1 MAGSGQPTS
10 ASSGQPA
17 SAWPSR
23 LASVSLGRSAL
34 VCRAAACRGGA
45 GGRDGGA
52 WRWYCGCGGAGRCS
66 HWMPAS
72 LQSWWDRCHGEGPA
86 ALAAAALGAAGE
98 AERLGWN
105 PGPPA
110 RPRSAWV
117 APSARGAGFGVSGED
132 QDPSGSRRGEGT
144 ALAARQGLASGLGL
158 ALSGLALSG
167 LALSGL
173 AAGGGCGARRNHPA
187 GGATPG
193 QERSSA
199 AGPSW
204 LARLRF
210 APRGR
215 RPVPGVGSEPSG
227 PAART
232 KGAQGSPSRPSG
244 TGLYAAVLP
253 PARNHYDDSHSTGH
267 FLYSSQTPVQAHF
280 LAKRPSVPILA
291 VSRPYG
297 MARGLMLPIESKR
310 VQRAIFR

>member
-1 MAGSGQPTS
+1 MGKVRPRSRRPRSGRPAKRSGWAGIRGRPRGRAAPGSRPAHGV
-10 ASSGQPA
+10 PA
-17 SAWPSR
+17 SA
-23 LASVSLGRSAL
+23 SA
-34 VCRAAACRGGA
+34 VRTRIHPARGG
-45 GGRDGGA
+45 GRVPLWPRARGWRRA
-52 WRWYCGCGGAGRCS
+52 WGWRSRGWRSRGWRSRGWRSRGWRSRGWRS
-66 HWMPAS
+66 RGWRS
-72 LQSWWDRCHGEGPA
+72 RGWRSRGWRSRGWR
-86 ALAAAALGAAGE
+86 LAAAAVRAGTILRE
-98 AERLGWN
+98 APRRARNGRQRL
-105 PGPPA
+105 A
-110 RPRSAWV
+110 RPR
-117 APSARGAGFGVSGED
+117 
-132 QDPSGSRRGEGT
+132 
-144 ALAARQGLASGLGL
+144 
-158 ALSGLALSG
+158 
-167 LALSGL
+167 
-173 AAGGGCGARRNHPA
+173 
-187 GGATPG
+187 
-193 QERSSA
+193 
-199 AGPSW
+199 